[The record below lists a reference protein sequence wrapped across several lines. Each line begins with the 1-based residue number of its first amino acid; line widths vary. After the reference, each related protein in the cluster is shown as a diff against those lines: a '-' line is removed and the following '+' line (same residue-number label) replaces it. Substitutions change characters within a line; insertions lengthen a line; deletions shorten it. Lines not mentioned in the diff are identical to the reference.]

1 MTQSVGLRMA
11 AHGAGIDAS
20 MIKADPRT
28 IRWLH
33 LAAGAC
39 IYTAFAVYLYRPY
52 LGEFTRWQYLL
63 PFNSAAAAM
72 GCFVLSRRWVC
83 CLSGSLL
90 AGAVFGFGPF
100 VLGLARFHPTAGLLA
115 ASIAWLLLPASRY
128 GRGRW
133 PLAAVL
139 CLLPAAVIVLF
150 FQIGVHWRLFAMPI
164 STQVRAEDLAALAAP
179 LVMVRRTGSLLG
191 FYHVPMAAVVLG
203 LAMTLK
209 ARRVGVLLVLVAGA
223 TLAGWHSVCG
233 VSPTIWLVFPV
244 LCCSVM
250 GGEGLSGLILAGNKD
265 QKWVLLVAAV
275 EAAMAVAALLLAA
288 RYFQVLLGLGSGYA
302 RLLVATARMFLMGAV
317 ATGFVFAVAAAGLRL
332 AWLRTAVL
340 GAALAV
346 DIFVGAKFIV
356 DSIL

>member
-1 MTQSVGLRMA
+1 MVKTN
-11 AHGAGIDAS
+11 
-20 MIKADPRT
+20 PRT

-33 LAAGAC
+33 ITAAAC
-39 IYTAFAVYLYRPY
+39 MYAAFAVYLYRPY
-52 LGEFTRWQYLL
+52 LGEFTRWRYLL

-72 GCFVLSRRWVC
+72 GCFLLSRRWVC
-83 CLSGSLL
+83 CLSGTLL

-115 ASIAWLLLPASRY
+115 ASTAWLLLPASRY
-128 GRGRW
+128 GRDR
-133 PLAAVL
+133 PLVGAVL
-139 CLLPAAVIVLF
+139 CLLPAAAIVLF
-150 FQIGVHWRLFAMPI
+150 FRMGVHWRLFAMPI

-179 LVMVRRTGSLLG
+179 LVMVKRTGSLLG
-191 FYHVPMAAVVLG
+191 FYHVPVAAIVLG
-203 LAMTLK
+203 LVMTLK
-209 ARRVGVLLVLVAGA
+209 ARRLGILVIFAAGA
-223 TLAGWHSVCG
+223 ALAAWPSLYGI
-233 VSPTIWLVFPV
+233 SPTIWLVFPV

-250 GGEGLSGLILAGNKD
+250 AGEGLSGLVLAGNKD
-265 QKWVLLVAAV
+265 QKWLLTATAV
-275 EAAMAVAALLLAA
+275 EAVLAIAALLMAA
-288 RYFQVLLGLGSGYA
+288 RYFQVILGLGSGYA

-317 ATGFVFAVAAAGLRL
+317 AAGCVFAVAAAGLRL

>member
-1 MTQSVGLRMA
+1 
-11 AHGAGIDAS
+11 
-20 MIKADPRT
+20 MIKANPRT
-28 IRWLH
+28 MRWLH
-33 LAAGAC
+33 VAAGAC

-72 GCFVLSRRWVC
+72 GCFLLSRRWVC

-115 ASIAWLLLPASRY
+115 ASTAWLLLPASRY
-128 GRGRW
+128 GRDNRLVGA
-133 PLAAVL
+133 LL
-139 CLLPAAVIVLF
+139 CLLPVAVIVLF
-150 FQIGVHWRLFAMPI
+150 FRMGAHWRLFAMPI
-164 STQVRAEDLAALAAP
+164 STQVQADDLAALAAP

-191 FYHVPMAAVVLG
+191 FYHVPVAAVVLG
-203 LAMTLK
+203 LVMTLK
-209 ARRVGVLLVLVAGA
+209 ARRMGILAILASGAFLATWPSIYGVG
-223 TLAGWHSVCG
+223 
-233 VSPTIWLVFPV
+233 PTIWLVFPM

-250 GGEGLSGLILAGNKD
+250 AGEGLSGLILAGNKD
-265 QKWVLLVAAV
+265 QKWVLTAAIV
-275 EAAMAVAALLLAA
+275 EVVPAIVALLLAA

-302 RLLVATARMFLMGAV
+302 RLLVATARMFLMGAA
-317 ATGFVFAVAAAGLRL
+317 ATGLVFAITAAGLRL
-332 AWLRTAVL
+332 VWMRAAVL